1 MQLSS
6 LPVTLALLGA
16 APLVLAASPDD
27 VYTQGYQAG
36 AYGQTLDER
45 VATLEKRVSSNT
57 LMDMVKRIEQL
68 QTEMAKMRGKM
79 EELSHEV
86 DTLRKQQKDMYL
98 DLDQRISPTP
108 TPIPQP
114 AADASPPADP
124 AAGSGASFS
133 ATPRPAAIPVP
144 TPAPVGRQDS
154 YDKAF
159 NLLKE
164 GKYPESVRAFK
175 SFLAAYPTG
184 EYSDNAIYWLGE
196 AYYVLRDFPN
206 SRESFRRLMREVPQS
221 AKVPDALLKLGYI
234 EYDAG
239 QWAKARDLLNEVVKQ
254 YPGSSSAK
262 LAERRLAKMK
272 QEGH

>member
-27 VYTQGYQAG
+27 VYSQGYQAG

-108 TPIPQP
+108 TPTPQP
-114 AADASPPADP
+114 SGDAGADP
-124 AAGSGASFS
+124 ASGATVSDSAPAGSSP
-133 ATPRPAAIPVP
+133 ATPAPAPP
-144 TPAPVGRQDS
+144 PVGRQDA

-221 AKVPDALLKLGYI
+221 AKVPDAKLKLGYI

-239 QWAKARDLLNEVVKQ
+239 QWSKARDLLNEVVKQ

>member
-6 LPVTLALLGA
+6 LPVTLALLGV

-108 TPIPQP
+108 TPTPQP

-124 AAGSGASFS
+124 AAGASYS
-133 ATPRPAAIPVP
+133 ATPRPAATPVP

-206 SRESFRRLMREVPQS
+206 SRESFRRLVREVPQS
-221 AKVPDALLKLGYI
+221 AKVPDAQLKLGYI